1 MPSSSLIFLYAV
13 SAAAFLLLAALV
25 TLGWRRDVRGG
36 LFTAACWGT
45 CLWSFAIVGI
55 GLEWSTALILLPVA
69 EWLRVALWLFFIGS
83 LFVESPK
90 HLLLQWWK
98 RPAARAIGL
107 LLLLGLISAVYGT
120 TSTAL
125 FPEGVRL
132 SQHWLILMLLL
143 MVVGMVT
150 LETLYR
156 RAGMEARWK
165 LKFLCIG
172 IGGLF
177 AFDFILYAD
186 ILLFRGLNPVL
197 WTARALVNTLLVPFL
212 AVAAARN
219 RAWKID
225 IQVSRQVVFQSS
237 IGLLSGLYLLGLA
250 LGGYY
255 IRYQGGAWGEVAQIV
270 VLFLG
275 TVFFVT
281 LLASRQFRSRVR
293 VFVSKNFFSYQFDYR
308 EQWLK
313 FTQLLSADGMAQSV
327 ETSALQAISGLVES
341 PRGQLWLR
349 VGSGPHATYE
359 LAVENNMN
367 APGHRLPAN
376 AALIQALQER
386 GWVIDLEHPNELGFN
401 LMIPDWLQRQTGAR
415 LIVPL
420 SWQNDLLGFVV
431 LGQPQGGLRAN
442 WEVNDLLKVAGRQAA
457 SYLAQARAARDLLV
471 ARQFESFN
479 KMSAF
484 IVHDLK
490 NLVSQ
495 LDLILTN
502 APRLIDRPDFQKD
515 MLDTVAN
522 SVQRMKGLLT
532 QLQDQRMPSEH
543 AVVLDLQQ
551 LCQHAVDSFKNAPI
565 TPRLRLVETTRIE
578 VIANPE
584 RLERVVRHLLA
595 NAQDAVLAR
604 DHGGHREGSIELR
617 VALRSPAV
625 AGEQVELV
633 LSDSGIGM
641 SAEFIRNRLFQ
652 PFESTKKT
660 GTGLGL
666 YESREYI
673 HSLGGEIT
681 VQSTPGVGTTIT
693 IHLPRY
699 QPADLQ

>member
-1 MPSSSLIFLYAV
+1 MSSSSLIFFY
-13 SAAAFLLLAALV
+13 SFAAAASLLLAALV

-36 LFTAACWGT
+36 LFTAACWGA
-45 CLWSFAIVGI
+45 CLWALVVVGI
-55 GLEWSTALILLPVA
+55 GLGRPFALTLLPLL
-69 EWLRVALWLFFIGS
+69 EWLRSATWLLFIGS

-90 HLLLQWWK
+90 RLLVQLWRK
-98 RPAARAIGL
+98 RAARGVAL
-107 LLLLGLISAVYGT
+107 LLLLGLLS
-120 TSTAL
+120 AL
-125 FPEGVRL
+125 FGLTAPLLPEGVRL
-132 SQHWLILMLLL
+132 TQNWLTLMLLL
-143 MVVGMVT
+143 TVAGMVA

-156 RAGMEARWK
+156 RAGTEVRWK

-172 IGGLF
+172 IGGFF
-177 AFDFILYAD
+177 AFDFVLYAD
-186 ILLFRGLNPVL
+186 MLLFRGINPVL
-197 WTARALVNTLLVPFL
+197 WTARAIVNTLLVPFL

-219 RAWKID
+219 RDWTID
-225 IQVSRQVVFQSS
+225 IQISRQVVFQSS

-275 TVFFVT
+275 TVFFIT

-293 VFVSKNFFSYQFDYR
+293 VFISKNFFSYQFDYR

-313 FTQLLSADGMAQSV
+313 FTQLLSSDGLAQSV
-327 ETSALQAISGLVES
+327 ESSALQAISGLVDS
-341 PRGQLWLR
+341 PRGQLWVR
-349 VGSGPHATYE
+349 VGNVYE
-359 LAVENNMN
+359 MVAANNMN
-367 APGHRLPAN
+367 APGQVLPAN
-376 AALIQALQER
+376 ASLIQTLQER
-386 GWVIDLEHPNELGFN
+386 GWVIDLERPVAHDFKP
-401 LMIPDWLQRQTGAR
+401 MIPDWLQQQTGAR

-420 SWQNDLLGFVV
+420 SWQNELLGFVL
-431 LGQPQGGLRAN
+431 LGQPQGGLTTN

-457 SYLAQARAARDLLV
+457 GYLAQARAARDLLV

-495 LDLILTN
+495 LDLVLSN
-502 APRLIDRPDFQKD
+502 APRFIDRPDFQKD

-522 SVQRMKGLLT
+522 SVQRMKGLLS

-543 AVVLDLQQ
+543 AVVLDLNQ
-551 LCQHAVDSFKNAPI
+551 LCRRAVENFKSAPVVPSFV
-565 TPRLRLVETTRIE
+565 TQESVRLE
-578 VIANPE
+578 VVANPE

-595 NAQDAVLAR
+595 NAQDAVLAVAA
-604 DHGGHREGSIELR
+604 EKNVEKKIELTSTLQR
-617 VALRSPAV
+617 VGATHDRI
-625 AGEQVELV
+625 ELS
-633 LSDSGIGM
+633 LTDTGIGM
-641 SAEFIRNRLFQ
+641 SAEFMRQRLFQ
-652 PFESTKKT
+652 PFESTKTT

-673 HSLGGEIT
+673 HNLGGEIM
-681 VQSTPGVGTTIT
+681 VHSTPDQGTTIK
-693 IHLPRY
+693 INLPRH